1 MTSLITYTLASFSQ
15 IENAGFN
22 YVIPPE
28 IIEKLNKIAA
38 QVGNPS
44 YIKTPSFIR
53 VGKAGGGG
61 GGGAAAAAGGGGKAR
76 SASSKPEEN
85 WETLRNFQP
94 TKLIEKEKECVEAKL
109 DEIRFCINKMSVEK
123 YPELCVQI
131 LEKMST
137 FQPEEMEKV
146 GNSLFDIASSNRFFS
161 KLYADLYTTLIL
173 HHEIM
178 KTKLLERF
186 ANILELFRTIEHV
199 DSEKDYDL
207 FCKITKNNDKRKALC
222 FFFVN
227 LAINGVLEPEQIFD
241 IITSLMEML
250 TVFISLPNK
259 KNEVDEIAE
268 NIDILYNKELFE
280 LEEFIQQIKEISE
293 YKIKD
298 YPSLTKKTQFKFMD
312 LIDKK

>member
-1 MTSLITYTLASFSQ
+1 MTSLITYTLTSFSQ

-44 YIKTPSFIR
+44 YIKTPSFIK

-61 GGGAAAAAGGGGKAR
+61 GGGGGGKAR
-76 SASSKPEEN
+76 SAAKPEEN
-85 WETLRNFQP
+85 WETLRTFQP
-94 TKLIEKEKECVEAKL
+94 TKLIEKEKECVGAKL

-123 YPELCVQI
+123 YPEVCAQI
-131 LEKMST
+131 LETMST
-137 FQPEEMEKV
+137 FQAEDMEQV
-146 GNSLFDIASSNRFFS
+146 GNSLFEIASSNRFFS
-161 KLYADLYTTLIL
+161 KLYADLYTTLI
-173 HHEIM
+173 HHHGIM

-186 ANILELFRTIEHV
+186 ANILELFRTIEYV
-199 DSEKDYDL
+199 EPEKNYDL

-241 IITSLMEML
+241 IITSLMDML
-250 TVFISLPNK
+250 TEFISIPNK

-280 LEEFIQQIKEISE
+280 IEEFIQQIKEISE